1 MRLTGREAL
10 GRHRELERTG
20 PLDYFGPGRSPPPG
34 SRMRVVAFVVS
45 SFGSLGR
52 QADSFLKQVSHGRGL
67 FIPPSLVSESSWAT
81 PNFSSFL
88 RSAVTMEA
96 RRRIAALL
104 RE

>member
-1 MRLTGREAL
+1 
-10 GRHRELERTG
+10 
-20 PLDYFGPGRSPPPG
+20 
-34 SRMRVVAFVVS
+34 MRVVTFVVS

-67 FIPPSLVSESSWAT
+67 FIPPSLASDSSWAT

-88 RSAVTMEA
+88 RSVVTMEA
-96 RRRIAALL
+96 RGRIAALL